1 MVKESRIIG
10 NRNIYTWEKFVIVQ
24 KQWYVGIKDTN
35 RIIWNLKF
43 GFGLVM
49 LEVGNIGKIMIVKGR
64 RVLKR
69 EI

>member
-24 KQWYVGIKDTN
+24 KQWYNDMLVVGIKDTN

-49 LEVGNIGKIMIVKGR
+49 LEVGNIHQFIKSF
-64 RVLKR
+64 
-69 EI
+69 